1 MLTPDEL
8 ARDLAVIEAA
18 TEGPWEVNSNYK
30 HMDDYAGSIDTYG
43 NMVRSNSR
51 YVEGPTKCVC
61 STNAKTRD
69 VEFISAAR
77 NRWPLYVAEV
87 QRQAARIKELEAE
100 KTKLLK
106 GPNYNQGWELDAEV
120 ERLTARVAELEA
132 RLRSLVGKLV
142 EAGELLI
149 EKANFP
155 RSGWPSLAL
164 TAWDAAV
171 KEATDAK

>member
-1 MLTPDEL
+1 MITHEEL
-8 ARDLAVIEAA
+8 ARDLELHRKVFHD
-18 TEGPWEVNSNYK
+18 GMK
-30 HMDDYAGSIDTYG
+30 HEDDYYAMQRFG
-43 NMVRSNSR
+43 
-51 YVEGPTKCVC
+51 E
-61 STNAKTRD
+61 
-69 VEFISAAR
+69 E
-77 NRWPLYVAEV
+77 RWPLYVAEV